1 MAVMIVL
8 QRLCRGVVRI
18 AWRAEGGGEVEV
30 GGNRVV
36 VCAARAR
43 ARRAEEG
50 PVQGARRNSRGGPR
64 GWGGI
69 IVASCRRS
77 DTMWLTLAHAGS
89 QLIRLGGAKT

>member
-1 MAVMIVL
+1 M
-8 QRLCRGVVRI
+8 QRLCRGVARI

-50 PVQGARRNSRGGPR
+50 PVQGARGNSRGGPRGGPR